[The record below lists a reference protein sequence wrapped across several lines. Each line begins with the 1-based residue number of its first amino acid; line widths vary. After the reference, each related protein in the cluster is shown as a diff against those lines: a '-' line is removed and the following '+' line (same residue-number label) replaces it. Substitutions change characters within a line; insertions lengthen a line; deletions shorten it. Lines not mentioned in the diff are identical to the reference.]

1 MSRSSTQQPQSSST
15 LSAGQPS
22 HRALE
27 GNSVNGV
34 ATSTGGNSLLVTVEG
49 ESGEDPPSRHSL
61 AGLLSTLGA
70 FRSRFSSQLNED
82 AIAHLASIRQQT
94 YTVEEIQK
102 MAEGIVSR
110 RSAGV
115 GGQLESDEDLAK
127 LIYLIDEVTNR
138 FTEQRLASEQGEPS
152 LNAEREQHG
161 EGDWDGWT
169 RTG

>member
-1 MSRSSTQQPQSSST
+1 MSRGSTQQPQSSST
-15 LSAGQPS
+15 PS
-22 HRALE
+22 DRVPE
-27 GNSVNGV
+27 K
-34 ATSTGGNSLLVTVEG
+34 G
-49 ESGEDPPSRHSL
+49 ESSTVPPSRRSL

-70 FRSRFSSQLNED
+70 FRSRSSSQLNEN
-82 AIAHLASIRQQT
+82 AIAHLANLRRQT
-94 YTVEEIQK
+94 YTVEEIQE
-102 MAEGIVSR
+102 MAEGILSR
-110 RSAGV
+110 QRASV